1 MKKSTLALFAT
12 AVAVTVY
19 ALSASALETPKPAE
33 GKAEET
39 KTVAWYV
46 ANIKEARAKN
56 KECYGNPA
64 AKELQSTPNCVNSL
78 QALKMSFVVSN

>member
-1 MKKSTLALFAT
+1 MKKTKLLFA
-12 AVAVTVY
+12 AAAAATVY
-19 ALSASALETPKPAE
+19 ALSVSALEQPKSDK
-33 GKAEET
+33 GKDEEI

-56 KECYGNPA
+56 KECYGDPG